1 MANDWLI
8 VDGYNVINAWKELSV
23 LAEESLD
30 HAREKLLERLSS
42 YGAFRSMRT
51 VVVFDAHERAGEA
64 ALEENAAVTVIFTAA
79 GETADSY
86 IERLAYEVVRRGETV
101 YVVTNDW
108 AEQMTVLGAGAY
120 RKSAR
125 ELIED
130 CRRARQEMEKEKRA
144 KADIG
149 RSEVGSRLEKDVLD
163 KLEQWRRQS
172 R

>member
-1 MANDWLI
+1 M
-8 VDGYNVINAWKELSV
+8 
-23 LAEESLD
+23 
-30 HAREKLLERLSS
+30 
-42 YGAFRSMRT
+42 
-51 VVVFDAHERAGEA
+51 
-64 ALEENAAVTVIFTAA
+64 EENAAVTVIFTAA

>member
-8 VDGYNVINAWKELSV
+8 IDGYNVINAWKELSV

-51 VVVFDAHERAGEA
+51 VVVFDAYERAGEA
-64 ALEENAAVTVIFTAA
+64 ALEENAAVTVIYTAS

-144 KADIG
+144 KLGSG
-149 RSEVGSRLEKDVLD
+149 RSEVGSRLEKDVLE

>member
-8 VDGYNVINAWKELSV
+8 IDGYNVINAWKELSV

-51 VVVFDAHERAGEA
+51 VVVFDAYERAGEA
-64 ALEENAAVTVIFTAA
+64 ALEENAAVTVIYTAS

-130 CRRARQEMEKEKRA
+130 CRRARQEKEKEKRA
-144 KADIG
+144 KLDIG
-149 RSEVGSRLEKDVLD
+149 RSEVGSRLGKDVLE

>member
-51 VVVFDAHERAGEA
+51 VVVFDAYERAGEA
-64 ALEENAAVTVIFTAA
+64 ALEENAAVTVIYTAS

-144 KADIG
+144 RTDIG
-149 RSEVGSRLEKDVLD
+149 RSEVGSRLEKGVLE